1 MPSKLLY
8 TQKALDDLACL
19 DKQIASRILNK
30 LDFFAAQDNPPL
42 FAKKLV
48 DYKMGS
54 YRFRVG
60 DYRIIFDVDRTG
72 KIIILVILT
81 VKHRKEVY
89 RT

>member
-19 DKQIASRILNK
+19 DKQVAARILDK
-30 LDFFAAQDNPPL
+30 LDFFAAQNNPLL

-60 DYRIIFDVDRTG
+60 DYRVVFDVDRTG
-72 KIIILVILT
+72 KITILVILA
-81 VKHRKEVY
+81 VKHRKDVY
-89 RT
+89 RI